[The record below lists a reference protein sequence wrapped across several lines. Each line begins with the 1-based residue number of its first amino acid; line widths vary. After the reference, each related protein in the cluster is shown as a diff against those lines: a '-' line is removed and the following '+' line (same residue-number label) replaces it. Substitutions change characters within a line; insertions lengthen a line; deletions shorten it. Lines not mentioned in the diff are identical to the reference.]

1 LEVPNVK
8 DVSIEV
14 QIMLK
19 NVFDW
24 CKRHIVIFT
33 ILSVVFVVVFGFINI
48 QILHMTSEPEFC
60 HLCHPAQGFGPLAE
74 VDSWEHSAHGDAG
87 VSCLDCHGRP
97 GVLGYAKAKLGGL
110 KDTYLQLTISKEEKL
125 EILSNP
131 HEDLVPSWHCLYC
144 HSDEG
149 NKIVRKNTRG
159 PMKLVNM
166 RMLDDVVNPA
176 FRERK
181 GLADIMTD
189 NFVGGTHFDH
199 SLHIEDFDLT
209 CRDCHFGV
217 VHNPATSTD
226 RMNFCIACHADVGD
240 DAPQMAD
247 CNVCHEAQ
255 LAMNTGIGIYEI
267 DPIPS
272 VMYGDADADMTCI
285 DCHTGV
291 TKGVYRPSSET
302 CTNCHEDE
310 EYKEIFDEWA
320 DSTKASIEELK
331 EIRIEVEAALLDADA
346 AKRDTAEVWKT
357 YERALRNLKF
367 VRNDGTNGI
376 HNNEYAM
383 AILESVKADFKKAM
397 TQLDSVW

>member
-1 LEVPNVK
+1 MTEVRN
-8 DVSIEV
+8 
-14 QIMLK
+14 MLK

-24 CKRHIVIFT
+24 CKQHIVIFT
-33 ILSVVFVVVFGFINI
+33 IISVVFVVFFGFINI

-97 GVLGYAKAKLGGL
+97 GVFGYAKAKIGGL
-110 KDTYLQLTISKEEKL
+110 RDTYMQLTISKEEKL

-149 NKIVRKNTRG
+149 NKTVRETTKG
-159 PMKLVNM
+159 PMKVVNM
-166 RMLDDVVNPA
+166 RMLDDVVNPD

-189 NFVGGTHFDH
+189 DFVGGTHFDH
-199 SLHIEDFDLT
+199 SMHIEEFDLT

-217 VHNPATSTD
+217 VHNPATATD
-226 RMNFCIACHADVGD
+226 RMNFCLACHADAGD
-240 DAPQMAD
+240 DAPQIDD
-247 CNVCHEAQ
+247 CTVCHEAQ
-255 LAMNTGIGIYEI
+255 ETMNVGTGFG
-267 DPIPS
+267 DMNIPS
-272 VMYGDADADMTCI
+272 MMYGDAADMTCV

-291 TKGVYRPSSET
+291 TKGTYRPSTST

-310 EYKEIFDEWA
+310 AYNEIFEEWA
-320 DSTKASIEELK
+320 AETKARINELK
-331 EIRIEVEAALLDADA
+331 EIRVELEAELADADA
-346 AKRDTAEVWKT
+346 AKRDTTEVWKT
-357 YERALRNLKF
+357 YSQALRNLKF
-367 VRNDGTNGI
+367 VRNDGTNGV
-376 HNNEYAM
+376 HNNEYAI
-383 AILESVKADFKKAM
+383 AILKTVKADFKKAF

>member
-1 LEVPNVK
+1 
-8 DVSIEV
+8 
-14 QIMLK
+14 MLK

-24 CKRHIVIFT
+24 CKQHIVIFT
-33 ILSVVFVVVFGFINI
+33 IISVVFVVFFGFINI

-97 GVLGYAKAKLGGL
+97 GVVGYMKAKIGGL
-110 KDTYLQLTISKEEKL
+110 RDTYMQLTISKEEKL

-149 NKIVRKNTRG
+149 NKTVRETTKG
-159 PMKLVNM
+159 PMKVVNM
-166 RMLDDVVNPA
+166 RMLDDVVNPD

-189 NFVGGTHFDH
+189 DFVGGTHFDH
-199 SLHIEDFDLT
+199 TLHIEEFDLT

-217 VHNPATSTD
+217 VHNPATATD
-226 RMNFCIACHADVGD
+226 RMNFCLACHADAGD
-240 DAPQMAD
+240 DAPQVAD
-247 CNVCHEAQ
+247 CGVCHEAQ
-255 LAMNTGIGIYEI
+255 KAMNVGTGIG
-267 DPIPS
+267 DLDIPS
-272 VMYGDADADMTCI
+272 MMYGDAADMTCV

-291 TKGVYRPSSET
+291 TKGTYRASSST
-302 CTNCHEDE
+302 CTDCHEDE
-310 EYKEIFDEWA
+310 AYNEIFEEWA
-320 DSTKASIEELK
+320 AETNARIDKLK
-331 EIRIEVEAALLDADA
+331 EMRVELEAELADADA
-346 AKRDTAEVWKT
+346 AKRDTTEVWKT
-357 YERALRNLKF
+357 YSQALRNLKF
-367 VRNDGTNGI
+367 VRNDGTNGV
-376 HNNEYAM
+376 HNNEYAI
-383 AILESVKADFKKAM
+383 AILETVEADFKKAF

>member
-1 LEVPNVK
+1 
-8 DVSIEV
+8 
-14 QIMLK
+14 MLK

-110 KDTYLQLTISKEEKL
+110 KDTYMQLTISREEKM

-149 NKIVRKNTRG
+149 NETVRKNTRG

-166 RMLDDVVNPA
+166 RMLDDVVNPS

-181 GLADIMTD
+181 GLADIMTED
-189 NFVGGTHFDH
+189 FVGGTHFDH

-240 DAPQMAD
+240 DAPQMKD

-255 LAMNTGIGIYEI
+255 LAMNTGIGIYEL
-267 DPIPS
+267 DPVPS
-272 VMYGDADADMTCI
+272 VMYGDADADMTCT

-302 CTNCHEDE
+302 CTDCHEDE
-310 EYKEIFDEWA
+310 EYKEIFVEWA
-320 DSTKASIEELK
+320 DTTKASIEELK
-331 EIRIEVEAALLDADA
+331 ETRIEVEAALLDADA

-357 YERALRNLKF
+357 YEKAIRNLKF
-367 VRNDGTNGI
+367 VRNDGTNGV

-383 AILESVKADFKKAM
+383 AILDSVKADFKKAM

>member
-1 LEVPNVK
+1 
-8 DVSIEV
+8 
-14 QIMLK
+14 
-19 NVFDW
+19 
-24 CKRHIVIFT
+24 
-33 ILSVVFVVVFGFINI
+33 
-48 QILHMTSEPEFC
+48 
-60 HLCHPAQGFGPLAE
+60 
-74 VDSWEHSAHGDAG
+74 
-87 VSCLDCHGRP
+87 
-97 GVLGYAKAKLGGL
+97 VLGYAKAKLGGL
-110 KDTYLQLTISKEEKL
+110 KDTYLQLTISREEKL

-149 NKIVRKNTRG
+149 NKTVRKNTRG

-272 VMYGDADADMTCI
+272 VMYGDADADMTCV

-291 TKGVYRPSSET
+291 TKGVYRPSSGT
-302 CTNCHEDE
+302 CTDCHEDE
-310 EYKEIFDEWA
+310 EYLEIFDEWA
-320 DSTKASIEELK
+320 DTTEASIEELK
-331 EIRIEVEAALLDADA
+331 EVRIEVEAALLDADA

>member
-1 LEVPNVK
+1 
-8 DVSIEV
+8 
-14 QIMLK
+14 MLK

-376 HNNEYAM
+376 HNNEYAI
-383 AILESVKADFKKAM
+383 AILGSVKADFKKAM

>member
-1 LEVPNVK
+1 
-8 DVSIEV
+8 
-14 QIMLK
+14 MLK

-24 CKRHIVIFT
+24 CKQHIVIFT
-33 ILSVVFVVVFGFINI
+33 IISVVFVVVFGFINI

-97 GVLGYAKAKLGGL
+97 GVFGYAKAKLGGL
-110 KDTYLQLTISKEEKL
+110 KDTYMQLTISKEEKL
-125 EILSNP
+125 EILMNP

-149 NKIVRKNTRG
+149 NEMVRKNTKG

-189 NFVGGTHFDH
+189 DFVGGTHFDH

-209 CRDCHFGV
+209 CRDCHFGI

-226 RMNFCIACHADVGD
+226 RMNFCLACHADAGD
-240 DAPQMAD
+240 GAPQMAD

-255 LAMNTGIGIYEI
+255 VGMNEGVGIDGLEEV
-267 DPIPS
+267 PNM
-272 VMYGDADADMTCI
+272 MYGDAADMTCT
-285 DCHTGV
+285 DCHTGI
-291 TKGVYRPSSET
+291 TKGVYRPSSTT

-310 EYKEIFDEWA
+310 EYQAVFDEWA
-320 DSTKASIEELK
+320 GTTKASIEELK
-331 EIRIEVEAALLDADA
+331 EIRITVEAALLDADA
-346 AKRDTAEVWKT
+346 AKRNTVEVWKT

-367 VRNDGTNGI
+367 VRNDGTNGV

-383 AILESVKADFKKAM
+383 AILDSVKADFRKAM
-397 TQLDSVW
+397 EQLDSVW

>member
-1 LEVPNVK
+1 MTEVRN
-8 DVSIEV
+8 
-14 QIMLK
+14 MLK

-24 CKRHIVIFT
+24 CKQHIVIFT
-33 ILSVVFVVVFGFINI
+33 IISVVFVVFFGFINI

-97 GVLGYAKAKLGGL
+97 GVFGYAKAKIGGL
-110 KDTYLQLTISKEEKL
+110 RDTYMQLTISKEEKL

-149 NKIVRKNTRG
+149 NKTVRETTKG
-159 PMKLVNM
+159 PMKVVNM
-166 RMLDDVVNPA
+166 RMLDDVINPD

-189 NFVGGTHFDH
+189 DFVGGTHFDH
-199 SLHIEDFDLT
+199 SMHIEEFDLT

-217 VHNPATSTD
+217 VHNPATATD
-226 RMNFCIACHADVGD
+226 RMNFCLACHADAGD
-240 DAPQMAD
+240 DAPQIDD
-247 CNVCHEAQ
+247 CTVCHEAQ
-255 LAMNTGIGIYEI
+255 ETMNVGTGFG
-267 DPIPS
+267 DMNIPS
-272 VMYGDADADMTCI
+272 MMYGDAADMTCV

-291 TKGVYRPSSET
+291 TKGTYRPSTST

-310 EYKEIFDEWA
+310 AYKEIFEEWA
-320 DSTKASIEELK
+320 AESKARINELK
-331 EIRIEVEAALLDADA
+331 EIRVELEAELADADA
-346 AKRDTAEVWKT
+346 AKRDTTEVWKT
-357 YERALRNLKF
+357 YSQALRNLKF
-367 VRNDGTNGI
+367 VRNDGTNGV
-376 HNNEYAM
+376 HNNEYAI
-383 AILESVKADFKKAM
+383 AILKTVKADFKKAF

>member
-1 LEVPNVK
+1 
-8 DVSIEV
+8 
-14 QIMLK
+14 MLK

-24 CKRHIVIFT
+24 CKRHIVLFT
-33 ILSVVFVVVFGFINI
+33 IAAVVFVIMFGFINV

-97 GVLGYAKAKLGGL
+97 GLIGYAKAKMGGL
-110 KDTYLQLTISKEEKL
+110 KDTYMQLTISKEEKL

-149 NKIVRKNTRG
+149 NKIVRETTRG

-181 GLADIMTD
+181 GLADIMEED
-189 NFVGGTHFDH
+189 YVGGVHFDH
-199 SLHIEDFDLT
+199 SLHIEEFDLT

-217 VHNPATSTD
+217 VHNPATATD
-226 RMNFCIACHADVGD
+226 RMNFCLTCHADAGG

-247 CNVCHEAQ
+247 CKVCHETQ
-255 LAMNTGIGIYEI
+255 VAMNEGTGVAGIET
-267 DPIPS
+267 IPS
-272 VMYGDADADMTCI
+272 LMYGDAADMTCT

-291 TKGVYRPSSET
+291 TKGVFRPSSAT
-302 CTNCHEDE
+302 CTDCHDDDT
-310 EYKEIFDEWA
+310 YKSIFNEWA
-320 DSTKASIEELK
+320 DTTKARIETLK
-331 EIRIEVEAALLDADA
+331 TVRVEVEAALLDADA
-346 AKRDTAEVWKT
+346 AKRNTAEAWAT
-357 YERALRNLKF
+357 YEQALRNLKF
-367 VRNDGTNGI
+367 VRNDGTNGV
-376 HNNEYAM
+376 HNYEYVT
-383 AILESVKADFKKAM
+383 AILDSVAADFKKVM

>member
-1 LEVPNVK
+1 
-8 DVSIEV
+8 
-14 QIMLK
+14 MFK

-24 CKRHIVIFT
+24 CKRHIVLFT
-33 ILSVVFVVVFGFINI
+33 IAAVVFVVMFGFINI

-97 GVLGYAKAKLGGL
+97 GVFGYAKAKLGGL
-110 KDTYLQLTISKEEKL
+110 KDTYMQLTISKEEKL

-144 HSDEG
+144 HSDEA
-149 NKIVRKNTRG
+149 NEVVRETTKG
-159 PMKLVNM
+159 PMKLINM
-166 RMLDDVVNPA
+166 RMLDDVVNPE

-189 NFVGGTHFDH
+189 DYVGGIHFDH
-199 SLHIEDFDLT
+199 TLHIEEFDLT

-226 RMNFCIACHADVGD
+226 RMNFCLTCHADAGG

-247 CNVCHEAQ
+247 CKVCHESQ
-255 LAMNTGIGIYEI
+255 VAMNEGVGIEGI
-267 DPIPS
+267 PTIPS
-272 VMYGDADADMTCI
+272 LMYGDAADMTCI

-291 TKGVYRPSSET
+291 TKGVYRPSSST
-302 CTNCHEDE
+302 CTDCHEDE
-310 EYKEIFDEWA
+310 AYKKIFNEWA
-320 DSTKASIEELK
+320 ETTKARIEELK
-331 EIRIEVEAALLDADA
+331 AMRVEIEAALLDADA
-346 AKRDTAEVWKT
+346 AKRNTEEAWAT
-357 YERALRNLKF
+357 YEKALGNLNF
-367 VRNDGTNGI
+367 VRNDGTHGV
-376 HNNEYAM
+376 HNNEYATV
-383 AILESVKADFKKAM
+383 ILDRVTADFKQVM

>member
-1 LEVPNVK
+1 
-8 DVSIEV
+8 
-14 QIMLK
+14 MLK

-24 CKRHIVIFT
+24 CKRHIVLFT
-33 ILSVVFVVVFGFINI
+33 IASVVFVVFFGFINI

-97 GVLGYAKAKLGGL
+97 GVVGYMKAKLGGL
-110 KDTYLQLTISKEEKL
+110 RDTYMQLTISKEEKL

-131 HEDLVPSWHCLYC
+131 GANLVPSWHCLYC

-149 NKIVRKNTRG
+149 NKQVRETTKG

-166 RMLDDVVNPA
+166 RMLDDVVNPG

-189 NFVGGTHFDH
+189 DFVGGTHFDH
-199 SLHIEDFDLT
+199 NMHITDFDLT
-209 CRDCHFGV
+209 CRDCHFGI
-217 VHNPATSTD
+217 VHNPATATD
-226 RMNFCIACHADVGD
+226 RMNFCIACHAEAPD

-255 LAMNTGIGIYEI
+255 AAMNQGTGIQGLE
-267 DPIPS
+267 DIPS
-272 VMYGDADADMTCI
+272 MMYGEAADMGCT

-302 CTNCHEDE
+302 CTDCHEDQ
-310 EYKEIFDEWA
+310 EYKTVFEEWSA
-320 DSTKASIEELK
+320 STKARIEELK
-331 EIRIEVEAALLDADA
+331 TIRVAVEAALLDADA
-346 AKRDTAEVWKT
+346 AKRNTGEAWLT
-357 YERALRNLKF
+357 YQKALRNLKF
-367 VRNDGTNGI
+367 VRNDGTHSV
-376 HNNEYAM
+376 HNSEYTN
-383 AILESVKADFKKAM
+383 AILDSVAADFKQAM
-397 TQLDSVW
+397 KQLDTVW

>member
-1 LEVPNVK
+1 
-8 DVSIEV
+8 
-14 QIMLK
+14 MLK

-24 CKRHIVIFT
+24 CKQHIVIFT
-33 ILSVVFVVVFGFINI
+33 IISVVFVVFFGFINI

-97 GVLGYAKAKLGGL
+97 GVIGYMKAKIGGL
-110 KDTYLQLTISKEEKL
+110 RDTYMQLTISKEEKL

-149 NKIVRKNTRG
+149 NKTVRETTKG
-159 PMKLVNM
+159 PMKVVSM

-181 GLADIMTD
+181 GLADIMTED
-189 NFVGGTHFDH
+189 FVGGTHFDH
-199 SLHIEDFDLT
+199 SLHIEEFDLT

-217 VHNPATSTD
+217 VHNPATATD
-226 RMNFCIACHADVGD
+226 RMNFCLTCHADAGD
-240 DAPQMAD
+240 DAPQVAD
-247 CNVCHEAQ
+247 CGVCHEAQ
-255 LAMNTGIGIYEI
+255 EAMNVGTGIG
-267 DPIPS
+267 DLDIPS
-272 VMYGDADADMTCI
+272 MMYGDAADMTCV

-291 TKGVYRPSSET
+291 TKGTYRASSST
-302 CTNCHEDE
+302 CTDCHEDE
-310 EYKEIFDEWA
+310 AYIDIFKEWA
-320 DSTKASIEELK
+320 AETEARIDKLK
-331 EIRIEVEAALLDADA
+331 EMRVELEAELADADA
-346 AKRDTAEVWKT
+346 AKRDTTEVWKT
-357 YERALRNLKF
+357 YSQALRNLKF
-367 VRNDGTNGI
+367 VRNDGTNGV

-383 AILESVKADFKKAM
+383 AILDTVETDFKKAF

>member
-1 LEVPNVK
+1 
-8 DVSIEV
+8 
-14 QIMLK
+14 MLK

-24 CKRHIVIFT
+24 CKQHIVIFT
-33 ILSVVFVVVFGFINI
+33 IISVVFVVFFGFINI

-97 GVLGYAKAKLGGL
+97 GVVGYMKAKIGGL
-110 KDTYLQLTISKEEKL
+110 RDTYMQLTISKEEKL

-149 NKIVRKNTRG
+149 NKTVRETTKG
-159 PMKLVNM
+159 PMKVVNM
-166 RMLDDVVNPA
+166 RMLDDVVNPD

-189 NFVGGTHFDH
+189 DFVGGTHFDH
-199 SLHIEDFDLT
+199 TLHIEEFDLT

-217 VHNPATSTD
+217 VHNPATATD
-226 RMNFCIACHADVGD
+226 RMNFCLACHADAGD
-240 DAPQMAD
+240 DAPQVAD
-247 CNVCHEAQ
+247 CGVCHEAQ
-255 LAMNTGIGIYEI
+255 KAMNVGTGIG
-267 DPIPS
+267 DLDIPS
-272 VMYGDADADMTCI
+272 MMYGDAADMTCV

-291 TKGVYRPSSET
+291 TKGTYRASSST
-302 CTNCHEDE
+302 CTDCHEDE
-310 EYKEIFDEWA
+310 AYNEIFEEWA
-320 DSTKASIEELK
+320 AETNARIDKLK
-331 EIRIEVEAALLDADA
+331 EMRVELEAALADADA
-346 AKRDTAEVWKT
+346 AKRDTTEVWKT
-357 YERALRNLKF
+357 YSQALRNLKF
-367 VRNDGTNGI
+367 VRNDGTNGV
-376 HNNEYAM
+376 HNNEYAI
-383 AILESVKADFKKAM
+383 AILETVEADFKKAF

>member
-1 LEVPNVK
+1 
-8 DVSIEV
+8 
-14 QIMLK
+14 MLK

-24 CKRHIVIFT
+24 CKQHIVIFT
-33 ILSVVFVVVFGFINI
+33 IISVVFVVFFGFINI

-97 GVLGYAKAKLGGL
+97 GVFGYVKAKIGGL
-110 KDTYLQLTISKEEKL
+110 RDTYMQLTISKEEKL

-149 NKIVRKNTRG
+149 NKTVRESTKG

-166 RMLDDVVNPA
+166 RMLDDVVNPD

-189 NFVGGTHFDH
+189 DFVGGTHFNH
-199 SLHIEDFDLT
+199 SMHIEEFDLT

-217 VHNPATSTD
+217 VHNPATATD
-226 RMNFCIACHADVGD
+226 RMNFCLACHADAVD
-240 DAPQMAD
+240 DAPQIAD
-247 CNVCHEAQ
+247 CTVCHEAQ
-255 LAMNTGIGIYEI
+255 EEMNVGSGIA
-267 DPIPS
+267 DLDIPS
-272 VMYGDADADMTCI
+272 LMYGDAADMTCV

-291 TKGVYRPSSET
+291 TKGVYRPSSST

-310 EYKEIFDEWA
+310 AYKEIFEEWA
-320 DSTKASIEELK
+320 SETKARINELK
-331 EIRIEVEAALLDADA
+331 EMRVELEAQLADADA
-346 AKRDTAEVWKT
+346 AKRDTTEVWET
-357 YERALRNLKF
+357 YSQALRNLKF
-367 VRNDGTNGI
+367 VRNDGTNGV

-383 AILESVKADFKKAM
+383 AILDTVEADFKKAF